1 MSTPRKRL
9 PVKPSA
15 EHLRKQA
22 KRRHKLAP
30 ENALSEHQHALA
42 SEYGCKSWAQLM
54 HMVETML
61 RGSDQ
66 LSYVKYELEAL
77 PKAAKEGDE
86 AKIRDILASGEFTQ
100 HDLDFA
106 LAQTIMRAPHLGE
119 LLIEHGA
126 DVDGQYGSDY
136 GPIVLVCGECQDPD
150 GFQFMAD
157 HGCDLGFTPLPSK
170 YGPASPMLGV
180 LKTYVRGRND
190 KKHRCIDILE
200 RHGAWLPPED
210 EVTPAMW
217 AIHKGDAKAL
227 ARLIDADRS
236 LLTRTFPHMDYGNI
250 GLAGGTLLHMATE
263 YAEMECLDVLIDRGA
278 DINIRAEIIDGVG
291 GHTPIF
297 HAAQNYPYWKT
308 EALPYLVK
316 RVGEWLDTSI
326 RATVNQ
332 QGNVVGPVSV
342 MELFKDEK
350 EVMALLEPLDIKTRL
365 KEALRR
371 SDTAAAQ
378 ALIEAHPES
387 LGVDLWPAAIFQGQS
402 VASTKLLAESGLSV
416 DECTAPRKPLHLAVY
431 QFSEE
436 LVAYLLESGADP
448 NQRNPLGETPLEL
461 LNAYDPRPVND
472 PAVLAIREQLLAA
485 GAVESIFSLICS
497 APMEALTAAIAD
509 QPELLQRRVPV
520 DDLCPLS
527 VACDAGRLEAVKA
540 LLNAGSPADAPNEF
554 GNTPLWFAV
563 GSQASIEV
571 KIQIA
576 ECLLAVGANPHAVCE
591 DNSTPL
597 SRAESLGLEELA
609 RQLQSP

>member
-30 ENALSEHQHALA
+30 EKPLSEHQHALA
-42 SEYGCKSWAQLM
+42 YEYGCKSWAQLM

-66 LSYVKYELEAL
+66 LSNVKYEWEAL
-77 PKAAKEGDE
+77 PKAAKERDE
-86 AKIRDILASGEFTQ
+86 ARIREILASGEFTQ
-100 HDLDFA
+100 HDLDVA
-106 LAQTIMRAPHLGE
+106 LVQTVIPAPHLAE

-136 GPIVLVCGECQDPD
+136 GPIVLVYGECQEPD

-157 HGCDLGFTPLPSK
+157 HGCDLTFSPLSSK
-170 YGPASPMLGV
+170 YGPASPMLSV
-180 LKTYVRGRND
+180 LKTYMRARNE
-190 KKHRCIDILE
+190 KKHRCIQLLE
-200 RHGAWLPPED
+200 QHGAWMPPAD
-210 EVTPAMW
+210 QVTPAMW
-217 AIHKGDAKAL
+217 AIHKGDAQVL
-227 ARLIDADRS
+227 ARFIDQDRS
-236 LLTRTFPHMDYGNI
+236 LLTRTFPQMDYGNI
-250 GLAGGTLLHMATE
+250 GLAGGTLLHMAAE

-278 DINIRAEIIDGVG
+278 DINIRAEVIDGVG

-308 EALPYLVK
+308 DALPYLVK

-326 RATVNQ
+326 RATVKQ
-332 QGNVVGPVSV
+332 HGKVVGQVSV

-365 KEALRR
+365 KEALRKG
-371 SDTAAAQ
+371 DTTAAQ
-378 ALIEAHPES
+378 ALLAAHPES
-387 LGVDLWPAAIFQGQS
+387 LGADLWPAAIFQGKNL
-402 VASTKLLAESGLSV
+402 ASTKLLAQAGLSV

-431 QFSEE
+431 QYATE
-436 LVAYLLESGADP
+436 LVDYLLEAGADP

-461 LNAYDPRPVND
+461 LNVYDPRPIND
-472 PAVLAIREQLLAA
+472 PAVLAIRERLLST
-485 GAVESIFSLICS
+485 GAEESIFSLIRS
-497 APMEALTAAIAD
+497 GSLGALKDAIAD
-509 QPELLQRRVPV
+509 QPALLQQRVPV

-527 VACDAGRLEAVKA
+527 VACVAGRLEVVNA
-540 LLNAGSPADAPNEF
+540 LLAEGCPADAPNRL

-563 GSQASIEV
+563 GGFASAEV
-571 KIQIA
+571 ISQIA
-576 ECLLAVGANPHAVCE
+576 QRLLSAGAQPNAPCE
-591 DNSTPL
+591 EGATPL
-597 SRAESLGLEELA
+597 SRAESLGLAQLA
-609 RQLQSP
+609 KQLQTA